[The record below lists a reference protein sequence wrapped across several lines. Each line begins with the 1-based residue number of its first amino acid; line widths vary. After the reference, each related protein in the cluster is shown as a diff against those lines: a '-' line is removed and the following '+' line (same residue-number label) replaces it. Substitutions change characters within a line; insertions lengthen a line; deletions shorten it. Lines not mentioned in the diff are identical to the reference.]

1 LSQAYLLEVMAL
13 GVRMAKTC
21 KPLFGVPWSELL
33 TCPLD
38 DVRNQLGIEPVTEGL
53 YSQHGQLLA

>member
-1 LSQAYLLEVMAL
+1 LLEVMAL

-21 KPLFGVPWSELL
+21 NSLFGVPWSELL

-38 DVRNQLGIEPVTEGL
+38 DVRHQLGIEPVTESL
-53 YSQHGQLLA
+53 YSWHSQHGQLLA